1 MKRNLQSV
9 DVDKQMTSFPTQQAV
24 GEKIMNYKRNV
35 ESDYQVQLNLI
46 YCTYSGDE
54 LCKSVKGGDGRL
66 LFQIEVGKWGIEVA
80 FLRTLREQRNPIIN
94 VLVNLGLL
102 SFKQRLLVYVAGY
115 KVVYVSGK
123 EELTLI
129 EFILEMEICHCSAF
143 PKIKKLSSVV
153 IDCPGKYILEQFGNN
168 MCKLSTLYKLEI
180 CVLQLDW
187 IIFTEL
193 NDDNRL
199 SETMRLPTA
208 RQVVFKVVGPQLSLP
223 VGINFAIGEHH
234 RLDFY
239 HRIGYVGVGVFELKS
254 TVALGAVPFFLAMVM
269 ENKLRAKQLCDLR
282 F

>member
-24 GEKIMNYKRNV
+24 GFNFAPLIELHICLYSLIMNYKRNV

-94 VLVNLGLL
+94 VLMNLGLL

-115 KVVYVSGK
+115 KVVYSGK

-254 TVALGAVPFFLAMVM
+254 TVALGGDF
-269 ENKLRAKQLCDLR
+269 
-282 F
+282 